1 MQVSEPTKDEV
12 KARLKVFWEEL
23 ELLEKDPPFG
33 QFRPNLILSNEPNY
47 HRVCQGV
54 DEATQTALDYPQDED
69 ESKLAPIWALLTLFI
84 LVGGLAALILFVCT
98 VAAPWVCR
106 CYLELKGC

>member
-1 MQVSEPTKDEV
+1 MQPEV
-12 KARLKVFWEEL
+12 TDLKMTAQMRRDLREFLDGYGEDVL
-23 ELLEKDPPFG
+23 G
-33 QFRPNLILSNEPNY
+33 RYRPNLILSNEPNF

-54 DEATQTALDYPQDED
+54 DEATQTALDYPQDE
-69 ESKLAPIWALLTLFI
+69 ERQPAPIWALLTLFI
-84 LVGGLAALILFVCT
+84 LVGGLATLILFVCT